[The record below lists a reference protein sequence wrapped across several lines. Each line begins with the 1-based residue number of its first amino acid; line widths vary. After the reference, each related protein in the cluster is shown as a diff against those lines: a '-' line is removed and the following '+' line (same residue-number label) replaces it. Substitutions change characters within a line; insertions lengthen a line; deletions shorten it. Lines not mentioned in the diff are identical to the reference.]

1 MVSIA
6 KAVLAIIVLVIIAII
21 LIANAVY
28 LGGVVHALQQP
39 NDLNLSL
46 SGAKLFYATDITLS
60 VLVLLAI
67 VILGVEI
74 YFSVKNPKSLSKSF
88 FKEQVLRAL
97 QERPSNHVEME

>member
-6 KAVLAIIVLVIIAII
+6 KAVLAIIVLVIIAVI

-74 YFSVKNPKSLSKSF
+74 YFTVRNPAMGSKSF
-88 FKEQVLRAL
+88 LRQQAL
-97 QERPSNHVEME
+97 ERLKY